1 MPLAIA
7 LILPRMALSA
17 RKRSN
22 FPLIRSGLS
31 VQVTSASFAETFG
44 DYFVSRTQRNAA
56 ELRGNPARWQTT
68 ATGIPELILPI
79 NSSF

>member
-7 LILPRMALSA
+7 LILPRMAPSA

-44 DYFVSRTQRNAA
+44 DYFVSRTQRNGA
-56 ELRGNPARWQTT
+56 ELEEILRSCPARWRTSEDFR
-68 ATGIPELILPI
+68 ADF
-79 NSSF
+79 SH